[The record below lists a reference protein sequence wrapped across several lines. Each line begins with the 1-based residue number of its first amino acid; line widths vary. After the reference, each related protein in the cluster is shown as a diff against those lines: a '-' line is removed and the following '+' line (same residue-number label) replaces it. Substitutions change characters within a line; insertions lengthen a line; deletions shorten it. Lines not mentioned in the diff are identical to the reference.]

1 MIKYISEFLVVTSL
15 VVSTIQFLLFSL
27 LGIEY
32 DPEKGGGLVAIL
44 NIAFFGIC
52 VVWVWWHEITLKAKH
67 HVLWPYALVAFI
79 IFSFFFESVF
89 FPDLTLSSFAGK
101 QFTFFGAM
109 SVPAIFLA
117 TYVYR
122 HEAYGMITRNMDIIM
137 IISSLALILNIPTML
152 SSSAFQTIGGA
163 GGHQEISYSA
173 AWCFCINLT
182 NILSGNTENRF
193 RIFNSNFFRIVFLV
207 LLPIQAMICILGG
220 GRGGGVLLILSFV
233 VALYLYG
240 RQHFWRTMLFA
251 VLAVGAFS
259 VIAITSG
266 QFTDGFGRTFD
277 YLTGNGIDLE
287 QNMSDVERTQLRE
300 QSYQIIGESPIIGYG
315 LWHGLKVAGFYMHNI
330 FLDIL
335 ISGGVVYLFLF
346 LYCMKKVINT
356 IVCMIHDKRF
366 CTILPIAL
374 LPATMLLFSGFYM
387 TTPLFWFSVIY
398 ALLNYKYFKNTSK
411 LCNTQFK

>member
-1 MIKYISEFLVVTSL
+1 MMIKYISEFLVVTSL

-27 LGIEY
+27 LGIDY

-44 NIAFFGIC
+44 NIAFFCIC
-52 VVWVWWHEITLKAKH
+52 VAWVWFHEVTHKAKH
-67 HVLWPYALVAFI
+67 LVLWPYVLVAFI

-89 FPDLTLSSFAGK
+89 FPDLTLTSFAGK

-193 RIFNSNFFRIVFLV
+193 RIFNSKFFRIVFFV

-220 GRGGGVLLILSFV
+220 GRGGGVLLLLSFV
-233 VALYLYG
+233 VALYIYG
-240 RQHFWRTMLFA
+240 RQHFWRTMFFA
-251 VLAVGAFS
+251 ILAVAAFS

-300 QSYQIIGESPIIGYG
+300 HSYQIIGESPIIGYG
-315 LWHGLKVAGFYMHNI
+315 LWHGLKIAGYYMHNI

-335 ISGGVVYLFLF
+335 ISGGVVYLVLFLF
-346 LYCMKKVINT
+346 YMKRVVFT
-356 IVCMIHDKRF
+356 IVRMIQDRRF

-374 LPATMLLFSGFYM
+374 LPATMLFFSGYYM
-387 TTPLFWFSVIY
+387 VTPLFWFSIIY
-398 ALLNYKYFKNTSK
+398 ALLNYKYFKNYTSK
-411 LCNTQFK
+411 LRSIC